1 MKNNFDNIIVII
13 GIVVVLSLIIALV
26 TYRLIIIFS

>member
-1 MKNNFDNIIVII
+1 MKKNFDNIIVII

>member
-1 MKNNFDNIIVII
+1 MKNAFNKLIVII

>member
-1 MKNNFDNIIVII
+1 MKNAFNKLIVII
-13 GIVVVLSLIIALV
+13 GIVVVLSLIIALI

>member
-1 MKNNFDNIIVII
+1 MKKNFDNIIVII

-26 TYRLIIIFS
+26 TYRLIMIFS